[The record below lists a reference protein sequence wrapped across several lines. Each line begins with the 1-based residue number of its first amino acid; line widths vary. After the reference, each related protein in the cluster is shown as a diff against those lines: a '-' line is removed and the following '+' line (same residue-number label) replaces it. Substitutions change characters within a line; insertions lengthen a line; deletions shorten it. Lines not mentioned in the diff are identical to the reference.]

1 MAIYSD
7 EEDPNVIQWEKQN
20 RKSDKRRNKLSQQ
33 VKNKRNGNK
42 KSGIRN

>member
-7 EEDPNVIQWEKQN
+7 EEDPNVIQWERQQKREN
-20 RKSDKRRNKLSQQ
+20 KRRNKLSQQ

-42 KSGIRN
+42 KSSLRN